1 MALTSQ
7 TFWRS
12 SNAVLPLASALLATP
27 AHDSWENEGGHLLGQ
42 GSEDASPLP
51 AMKAFASD
59 ESECLAAEV
68 QVMKRALLNDL
79 ASGRMGSRYNTY
91 EHRARVLRQLSAR
104 LNAVKA
110 DLQCRSKGHE

>member
-1 MALTSQ
+1 M
-7 TFWRS
+7 
-12 SNAVLPLASALLATP
+12 
-27 AHDSWENEGGHLLGQ
+27 LGQ
-42 GSEDASPLP
+42 RNEDASPLP

-59 ESECLAAEV
+59 ESEWLAAEV